1 MLPALQVRQLSA
13 ARDSE
18 SQERDE
24 MDAMHEALRRIASEV
39 ISDADRSLMD
49 DSGDP
54 ELSTKVMRSDS
65 PLRSF
70 SPARGDGRRT
80 PSPSRRRGRSLSPSR
95 APTFADSTFSAVQ
108 AALNK
113 RQLQVRRRDVIL
125 NLPRA

>member
-1 MLPALQVRQLSA
+1 
-13 ARDSE
+13 
-18 SQERDE
+18 

-113 RQLQVRRRDVIL
+113 RQLQVRRHDVIL
-125 NLPRA
+125 NLNLLRVDLTCTSTSLSLING